1 MILIVLVVVGII
13 FRDTLRDYWLRMKS
27 GFGRSS
33 RPGRGPPGPRPR
45 GPPPSYHRPHLGR
58 HIPERRILLPA
69 LQQPRRHAG
78 KPVKS
83 RAQKELDDVLNK
95 LKGIGK

>member
-13 FRDTLRDYWLRMKS
+13 FRDKLRDFWLRIKS
-27 GFGRSS
+27 RFGKS
-33 RPGRGPPGPRPR
+33 RPGRGPGPRPR

-58 HIPERRILLPA
+58 HIPERRILFPA
-69 LQQPRRHAG
+69 LQPRRHAG